1 MRRQIAAQARIPLR
15 IYGAGI
21 NFAFKI
27 GLQKREL
34 RHAVLICRRPAPP
47 SNDIKFCHALSA
59 QTAQRPKPNFIAA
72 QRQNFTKLRRR
83 LATR

>member
-1 MRRQIAAQARIPLR
+1 MRRQIAAQARILLR

-34 RHAVLICRRPAPP
+34 RYAVLIRRKTTPP
-47 SNDIKFCHALSA
+47 SNGMEFCRALGA
-59 QTAQRPKPNFIAA
+59 KTAQRPKSNFIAA
-72 QRQNFTKLRRR
+72 HRQNFAKRRR